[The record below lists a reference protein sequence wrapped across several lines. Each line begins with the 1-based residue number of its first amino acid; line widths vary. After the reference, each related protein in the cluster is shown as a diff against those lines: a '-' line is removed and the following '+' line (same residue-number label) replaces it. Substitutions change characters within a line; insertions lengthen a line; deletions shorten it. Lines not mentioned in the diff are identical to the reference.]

1 MQTRTRIERY
11 NQGIVQF
18 LIIIILSVIILSLL
32 GVSLTS
38 LFNDKTLRENFVFLW
53 GGAKHLWLVY
63 IWPYA
68 GSAWE
73 TLKKLAGK

>member
-38 LFNDKTLRENFVFLW
+38 LFNDNTIRENFVFLW
-53 GGAKHLWLVY
+53 GGVKHIWLTY

-68 GSAWE
+68 DNAWGA
-73 TLKKLAGK
+73 LKKITGK